1 MRIEILTR
9 RDAMIIGV
17 PREIKKEEYR
27 VALTPAGVSELKQ
40 AGHTVLIEGK
50 AGEGSGFS
58 DEDYLVADA
67 DIVDKDTLF
76 SKSDLIVKVKEPLPA
91 EYAFF
96 RDRQA
101 LFTYLHLAANHE
113 LVRFLI
119 TKQITG
125 LAY

>member
-17 PREIKKEEYR
+17 PKEIKKEEYR

-40 AGHTVLIEGK
+40 AGHTVLIEEK

-67 DIVDKDTLF
+67 DIVDKGTLF

-96 RDRQA
+96 RDGHA
-101 LFTYLHLAANHE
+101 LFTFLHLAPNRE
-113 LVRFLI
+113 LTEFLLG
-119 TKQITG
+119 KGITG
-125 LAY
+125 L